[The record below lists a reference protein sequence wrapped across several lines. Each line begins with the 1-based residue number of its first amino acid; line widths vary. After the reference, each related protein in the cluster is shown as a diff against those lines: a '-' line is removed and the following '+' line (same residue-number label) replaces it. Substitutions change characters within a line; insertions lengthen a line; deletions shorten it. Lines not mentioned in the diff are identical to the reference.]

1 VTGFSFVHKKGAIS
15 DTDIPMVA
23 GPLFRTTASEILFP
37 QKLSV
42 ASSKSRPVG
51 QKTISSALGCSKS
64 EKKGVLL
71 LKFFSRGR
79 EHYVLM
85 PFLLLSLFSPFL
97 QIAAFANDTHPSH
110 YRFTPKIYKGRE
122 IAAPMSYLGADWLER
137 DERERLE
144 QPEKVLDVLKI
155 TPGNMVADIGAG
167 TGYYS
172 LRLAKRVGPQGRVL
186 ATDIQPEMLARLRVN
201 MKKADIRNIDPILCT
216 PTDAKLPHGKLDL
229 ALMVDVYHE
238 LANPEETMA
247 QVRRA
252 LKPGGRLVL
261 IEYRGEDPT
270 VPIKPEH
277 KMTLKQIHEELEPMG
292 FRVQETFDFLLR
304 QHVIVLGPMEPD
316 ASAPSP

>member
-1 VTGFSFVHKKGAIS
+1 
-15 DTDIPMVA
+15 M
-23 GPLFRTTASEILFP
+23 
-37 QKLSV
+37 
-42 ASSKSRPVG
+42 
-51 QKTISSALGCSKS
+51 
-64 EKKGVLL
+64 
-71 LKFFSRGR
+71 LKFFSRSCDAR
-79 EHYVLM
+79 IALM
-85 PFLLLSLFSPFL
+85 LLLMLLFSSLPSTRVL
-97 QIAAFANDTHPSH
+97 ADDSHPSQ
-110 YRFTPKIYKGRE
+110 YSLTPKIYKGRE
-122 IAAPMSYLGADWLER
+122 IAPPMSYLGADWLER
-137 DERERLE
+137 DEREGLE

-155 TPGNMVADIGAG
+155 APGSMIADIGAG

-277 KMTLKQIHEELEPMG
+277 KMTLKQVHEELEPMG
-292 FRVQETFDFLLR
+292 FRVQETFDFLPR
-304 QHVIVLGPMEPD
+304 QHVIVLVPTEPE
-316 ASAPSP
+316 ASSPSL